1 MKNFCEKKQ
10 RKKSSTIVCHD
21 PCMYFWSPKDF
32 SCVLI
37 FYCNVLNWWA
47 FYTLLLSIAP
57 KNSILWPPRRKVFWY
72 QICSP
77 VSSFFYKKCKQFRFF
92 PQFLPQSIKDLYMI
106 KRFKKHLVPNII
118 ILYLYEYLW
127 HFHIKNPF
135 KLIFSFQHK
144 YFIETC
150 QII

>member
-1 MKNFCEKKQ
+1 MKNFVKKE
-10 RKKSSTIVCHD
+10 KKSSTIVCHD

-57 KNSILWPPRRKVFWY
+57 KNSILWPPWRKVFWY
-72 QICSP
+72 QICSTSSP
-77 VSSFFYKKCKQFRFF
+77 VSSFFLRKVQTIQVFSTVS
-92 PQFLPQSIKDLYMI
+92 PQSLKDLYMI

-118 ILYLYEYLW
+118 LYLYEYLW

-135 KLIFSFQHK
+135 YLYSHFNIS
-144 YFIETC
+144 IS
-150 QII
+150 